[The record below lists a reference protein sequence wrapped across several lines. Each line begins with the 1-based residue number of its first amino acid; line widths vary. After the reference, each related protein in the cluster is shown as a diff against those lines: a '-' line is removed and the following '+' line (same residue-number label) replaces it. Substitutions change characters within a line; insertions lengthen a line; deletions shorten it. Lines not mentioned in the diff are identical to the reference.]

1 MKESFVM
8 MKENSHPVQSYS
20 MRRKRGLHR
29 ERERE
34 REKASIGGIVDA
46 YLVDLIARSLSY
58 HALHLAC
65 LCVLAALAF

>member
-8 MKENSHPVQSYS
+8 MKEDSHPVQFYS

-29 ERERE
+29 EK

>member
-20 MRRKRGLHR
+20 MRRKRGLH
-29 ERERE
+29 RERE